1 MTGTSLPAD
10 CIVVVDDDDAVRDS
24 VGILLETHGLR
35 VRDFASGPE
44 FLRSDALKIMSC
56 LLIDY
61 HMPDMTGL
69 EVVEEMQRMGRSSPT
84 ILITGLSDEDL
95 IRRALDAG
103 IMAILEKPPP
113 DDVLI
118 DTVLVAVSAARRA
131 MRKPVVELS
140 ERQRRSG

>member
-1 MTGTSLPAD
+1 MPAD

-35 VRDFASGPE
+35 VRDFASGAE
-44 FLRSDALKIMSC
+44 FLHSDVHKTMSC
-56 LLIDY
+56 LIIDY

-69 EVVEEMQRMGRSSPT
+69 EVVEQLRRMGRSHPT
-84 ILITGLSDEDL
+84 VLITGLSDKT
-95 IRRALDAG
+95 IIQRALTSG

-118 DTVLVAVSAARRA
+118 DTVLAAVNAARRTVQHTA
-131 MRKPVVELS
+131 SLPL
-140 ERQRRSG
+140 ERQRCQG

>member
-1 MTGTSLPAD
+1 LPAD

-35 VRDFASGPE
+35 VLDFASAAE
-44 FLRSDALKIMSC
+44 FLHSDAYKIMSC
-56 LLIDY
+56 LLVDY

-69 EVVEEMQRMGRSSPT
+69 EVVEELQRLGRSHPT
-84 ILITGLSDEDL
+84 ILITGLSDET
-95 IRRALDAG
+95 IIQRALAAG

-118 DTVLVAVSAARRA
+118 DTVFAAVNAARSVMQQRA
-131 MRKPVVELS
+131 ASPLP
-140 ERQRRSG
+140 ERRQSCRG

>member
-1 MTGTSLPAD
+1 MPAD

-35 VRDFASGPE
+35 VRDFASGTE
-44 FLRSDALKIMSC
+44 FLHSDASTIMSC

-69 EVVEEMQRMGRSSPT
+69 EVIEELRRMGRSHPI
-84 ILITGLSDEDL
+84 ILITGLSDES
-95 IRRALDAG
+95 IIQRALTAG

-118 DTVLVAVSAARRA
+118 DTVFAAVNAARRPTQQA
-131 MRKPVVELS
+131 ASLPS
-140 ERQRRSG
+140 HRQRCSR

>member
-1 MTGTSLPAD
+1 LPAD
-10 CIVVVDDDDAVRDS
+10 CIVVVDDDEAVRDS

-35 VRDFASGPE
+35 VRDFASASE
-44 FLRSDALKIMSC
+44 FLCSDVYKIMSC

-69 EVVEEMQRMGRSSPT
+69 EVVEELGRMGRTHPT
-84 ILITGLSDEDL
+84 ILITGLADEEM
-95 IRRALDAG
+95 IQRALAAG

-118 DTVLVAVSAARRA
+118 DTVLAAVNAGRRA
-131 MRKPVVELS
+131 AQQRATEMLP
-140 ERQRRSG
+140 ERQRCRG

>member
-1 MTGTSLPAD
+1 MTRTFLPTD

-24 VGILLETHGLR
+24 VGILLETHGFH
-35 VRDFASGPE
+35 VRNFASGAE
-44 FLRSDALKIMSC
+44 FLSSDVYKIMSC

-69 EVVEEMQRMGRSSPT
+69 EVVEELQRLGRSYPT
-84 ILITGLSDEDL
+84 ILITGLADDT
-95 IRRALDAG
+95 IIQRALSAG

-118 DTVLVAVSAARRA
+118 DTVLVAVNGARRA
-131 MRKPVVELS
+131 ARDQQIRPP
-140 ERQRRSG
+140 ERHRCRG

>member
-1 MTGTSLPAD
+1 MPAD

-24 VGILLETHGLR
+24 IGVLLETHGLR
-35 VRDFASGPE
+35 VRDFASATE
-44 FLRSDALKIMSC
+44 FLRSDAYKIMSC

-69 EVVEEMQRMGRSSPT
+69 EAVEELQRLGRSCPT
-84 ILITGLSDEDL
+84 ILITGLSDET
-95 IRRALDAG
+95 IIQRALAAG

-118 DTVLVAVSAARRA
+118 DTVLAAVNAARRETQQRA
-131 MRKPVVELS
+131 ASMLP
-140 ERQRRSG
+140 ERQRYLG

>member
-1 MTGTSLPAD
+1 LPTD

-35 VRDFASGPE
+35 VRDFASGAE
-44 FLRSDALKIMSC
+44 FLHSDVHNIMSC

-61 HMPDMTGL
+61 HMPEMTGL
-69 EVVEEMQRMGRSSPT
+69 EVVEELRRMGRSYPT
-84 ILITGLSDEDL
+84 VLITGLADET
-95 IRRALDAG
+95 IIQRALAAG

-118 DTVLVAVSAARRA
+118 DTVLVAVNAARRA
-131 MRKPVVELS
+131 ARKEQVINLP
-140 ERQRRSG
+140 ERHRYRG

>member
-1 MTGTSLPAD
+1 MPAD

-24 VGILLETHGLR
+24 VGILLEMQGLR
-35 VRDFASGPE
+35 VRDFASGTE
-44 FLRSDALKIMSC
+44 FLRSDVHNIMSC

-69 EVVEEMQRMGRSSPT
+69 EVVEELRRLGRSHPT
-84 ILITGLSDEDL
+84 ILITGLADET
-95 IRRALDAG
+95 IIQRALSAG

-118 DTVLVAVSAARRA
+118 DTVLAAVNAARRA
-131 MRKPVVELS
+131 AQRRAAEMLP
-140 ERQRRSG
+140 ERQRLRG

>member
-1 MTGTSLPAD
+1 LPTD

-35 VRDFASGPE
+35 VRDFASGAE
-44 FLRSDALKIMSC
+44 FLHSDVHNIMSC

-61 HMPDMTGL
+61 HMPEMTGL
-69 EVVEEMQRMGRSSPT
+69 EVVEELQRMGRSCPT
-84 ILITGLSDEDL
+84 VLITGLADET
-95 IRRALDAG
+95 IVQRALAAG

-118 DTVLVAVSAARRA
+118 DTVLVAVNAARRA
-131 MRKPVVELS
+131 ARQEQGGSPP
-140 ERQRRSG
+140 ERQRYRG

>member
-1 MTGTSLPAD
+1 MPAD

-35 VRDFASGPE
+35 VRDFASGAE
-44 FLRSDALKIMSC
+44 FLHSDAYTIMSC

-69 EVVEEMQRMGRSSPT
+69 EVVEELRRMGRSHPT
-84 ILITGLSDEDL
+84 VLITGLSDEM
-95 IRRALDAG
+95 IIQRALTAG
-103 IMAILEKPPP
+103 IMAILETPPP

-118 DTVLVAVSAARRA
+118 DTVLAAVNAAHRA
-131 MRKPVVELS
+131 AQQQAVNLLP
-140 ERQRRSG
+140 ERQRCREKSA

>member
-1 MTGTSLPAD
+1 MPAD

-35 VRDFASGPE
+35 VRDFASGAE
-44 FLRSDALKIMSC
+44 FLRSDIHKIMSC

-61 HMPDMTGL
+61 HMPEMTGL
-69 EVVEEMQRMGRSSPT
+69 EVVEELQRLGRSYPT
-84 ILITGLSDEDL
+84 ILITGLSDEQ
-95 IRRALDAG
+95 IIQRALNAG

-118 DTVLVAVSAARRA
+118 DTVLVAVNAARRA
-131 MRKPVVELS
+131 ETVINLPV
-140 ERQRRSG
+140 RQCRSG